1 MNDEEL
7 LKAVGRSARARQP
20 LDERWD
26 ELAAERLSDA
36 ERDKLLEEAATS
48 EEAAEAYE
56 AFRPLG
62 AEFQARVV
70 ERLMAKQL
78 ADQGSEADGES
89 HTAPTPKVVP
99 FRRRT
104 PRFAGIPLALAASVL
119 LAVGLVMFMRPG
131 ATPALPGYALKL
143 EGQISLTR
151 GEAPPPA
158 AAPFVTGNQFRLVLT
173 PEQQVEGD
181 VIARA
186 YVLDGNEPEML
197 GAAPQISSSGA
208 VLIEGQVGRDVQLP
222 PGDSRLLVIVGRES
236 KLPDAGALAARL
248 GTSGQEQTS
257 DWAAWM
263 LPVRSE

>member
-26 ELAAERLSDA
+26 ELAADRLSDA
-36 ERDKLLEEAATS
+36 QREKLLEAAAAS
-48 EEAAEAYE
+48 EDAADAYE

-70 ERLMAKQL
+70 ERLMANRP
-78 ADQGSEADGES
+78 ADQAADVTLE
-89 HTAPTPKVVP
+89 TPAPMGPKVVP

-104 PRFAGIPLALAASVL
+104 LRFAGVPLALAASVL

-131 ATPALPGYALKL
+131 ATPALPGYGLRL
-143 EGQISLTR
+143 EGQVTLMR

-158 AAPFVTGNQFRLVLT
+158 AAPFAPGNHFRVVLT
-173 PEQQVEGD
+173 PEERVEGD

-186 YVLDGNEPEML
+186 YVLDGGEPEML
-197 GAAPQISSSGA
+197 AAAPKISSEGA
-208 VLIEGQVGRDVQLP
+208 VLIEGEVGRDIQLP
-222 PGDSRLLVIVGRES
+222 AGDSRLLVIVGRES
-236 KLPDAGALAARL
+236 KLPDAPALAARL
-248 GTSGQEQTS
+248 GASGQEQTA

>member
-20 LDERWD
+20 LDERW
-26 ELAAERLSDA
+26 EALAAGQLSAAER
-36 ERDKLLEEAATS
+36 EKLLEEAATS
-48 EEAAEAYE
+48 DEAAEAYE

-70 ERLMAKQL
+70 ARVMADRGRE
-78 ADQGSEADGES
+78 AGSEAQRVV
-89 HTAPTPKVVP
+89 TPRVVA
-99 FRRRT
+99 FRRRA
-104 PRFAGIPLALAASVL
+104 PRFVGIPLALAASVL

-131 ATPALPGYALKL
+131 GAPALPGYGLTL
-143 EGQISLTR
+143 EGQVTLMR

-158 AAPFVTGNQFRLVLT
+158 TAPFATGNHFRLVLT
-173 PEQQVEGD
+173 PEQRVEGD

-186 YVLDGNEPEML
+186 YVLDGGEPEML
-197 GAAPQISSSGA
+197 AAAPKISGDGA
-208 VLIEGQVGRDVQLP
+208 VLIEGEVGRDVQLP

-236 KLPDAGALAARL
+236 KLPDASALAARL
-248 GTSGQEQTS
+248 GVSGQEQTS

-263 LPVRSE
+263 LPVRSD